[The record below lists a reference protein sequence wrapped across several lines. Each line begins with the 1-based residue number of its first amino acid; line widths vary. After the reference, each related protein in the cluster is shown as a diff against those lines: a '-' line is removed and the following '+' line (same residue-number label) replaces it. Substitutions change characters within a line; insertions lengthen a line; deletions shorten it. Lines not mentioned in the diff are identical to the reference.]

1 MPHHHTLLPS
11 WSFSPHLSFHYHAKC
26 SMLSLCDEVESH
38 VIAESN
44 DMSTV
49 HLPKLKPPPFGTIF
63 HITWGPEPYYPHPTK
78 PSCIVCGDLHIFW
91 YTPRWIQQGGTEN
104 WWPENSFWLG
114 HQHFFKKI
122 QKQIKCKTSL
132 ISIYQNLFPVP
143 SLHLYH
149 FVSILGF
156 QYTTSIWSPTPP
168 FYRRKKL
175 LLQLGL
181 CLFHLITTQVHDPQ
195 EAIQVMNHND
205 TVGKRVQLLRNICK
219 IDIKI
224 H

>member
-1 MPHHHTLLPS
+1 MS
-11 WSFSPHLSFHYHAKC
+11 W
-26 SMLSLCDEVESH
+26 LCDEVGSH
-38 VIAESN
+38 VIAELN
-44 DMSTV
+44 HMSTV
-49 HLPKLKPPPFGTIF
+49 HLPKLKYVALRNNKNITWV
-63 HITWGPEPYYPHPTK
+63 TWGPEPYYQHPTK

-91 YTPRWIQQGGTEN
+91 YTPRWIQQGGIALVT
-104 WWPENSFWLG
+104 WKLILVGSPAFLK
-114 HQHFFKKI
+114 KKI
-122 QKQIKCKTSL
+122 QEQIKCKTSL

-181 CLFHLITTQVHDPQ
+181 CLLHLITTQVHDPP
-195 EAIQVMNHND
+195 EAVQVMNHND